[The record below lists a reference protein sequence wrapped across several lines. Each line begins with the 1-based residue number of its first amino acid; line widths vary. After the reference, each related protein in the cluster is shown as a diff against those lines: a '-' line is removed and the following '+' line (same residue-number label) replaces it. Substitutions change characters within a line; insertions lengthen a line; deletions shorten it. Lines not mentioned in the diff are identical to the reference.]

1 MLKLPKVEHRVHWN
15 EGMLLSSQHFQHAD
29 HYLEALLA
37 HQLQRVSRYYWGVN
51 RMHYDSIALASGE
64 FRLTGF
70 EGVFPDGSVVQFD
83 STDAAD
89 EQARN
94 EQPVTLTLDELE
106 IQPGS
111 VVTLVAGLAKYNA
124 YCASDM
130 DGDRKRYV
138 SVNEGGLTDIGDS
151 QNEVDLV
158 SLQPLLRLGIERESS
173 PNHAVLPIARVKK
186 MLDGSYQLMA
196 YTPPQLAVV
205 PGYTT
210 QDSDLWEQLSGLVAK
225 ARVKAV
231 QLRSLIMDRR
241 SDQVVLE
248 TQRARIIALTHL
260 LPGLEA
266 LIGAQAH
273 PFDVYCKL
281 VDYVSDLATL
291 RDDPVP
297 PVFVKYNHN
306 DSAASFLPVFAF
318 IEEVIDSVRLDYM
331 VLQFAADADGNF
343 VCQLPRTLRSEELLL
358 AFQVPA
364 TADKDTVGDW
374 VDSAYICGSED
385 YEQLSLQR
393 DIGFDRQRTQ
403 QFDQFSLVES
413 ANELLY
419 RVTLPDRGISSVLVT
434 GSDKELDAVKPQV
447 ILCFMEQAT

>member
-29 HYLEALLA
+29 RYLESLLA

-51 RMHYDSIALASGE
+51 RMQYDSIALASGE

-83 STDAAD
+83 SADAVD

-106 IQPGS
+106 IQPGT

-124 YCASDM
+124 HCASDL

-138 SVNEGGLTDIGDS
+138 SVNEGALPDIGDS

-158 SLQPLLRLGIERESS
+158 SLQPLLRLGVDRASS

-186 MLDGSYQLMA
+186 MLDGSYQMMA
-196 YTPPQLAVV
+196 YTPPQLAAT
-205 PGYTT
+205 PGYTN
-210 QDSDLWEQLSGLVAK
+210 QDNDLWELLSGLVAK

-241 SDQVVLE
+241 SEQVVLE

-273 PFDVYCKL
+273 PFDLYCKL

-297 PVFVKYNHN
+297 PVFGKYNHN

-331 VLQFAADADGNF
+331 VLQFAFDEEGNF
-343 VCQLPRTLRSEELLL
+343 VCQLPKVLRGAELLL

-364 TADKDTVGDW
+364 TADKDIVGDW
-374 VDSAYICGSED
+374 VDSAYICDSAD
-385 YEQLSLQR
+385 YEQLSMQR
-393 DIGFDRQRTQ
+393 DIGFERKRTQ
-403 QFDQFSLVES
+403 QFEQFSLVES
-413 ANELLY
+413 ANELMY
-419 RVTLPDRGISSVLVT
+419 RVALPDREVSSMLVT

-447 ILCFMEQAT
+447 ILCFVEQAI